1 VRRTV
6 KLAAV
11 FLVACICVSALAP
24 RTGLAQTE
32 PPVIATQEDSSP
44 RVWIENL
51 DTIEDLIE
59 SDRAADPQ
67 MAEAV
72 KALIQEIIAEA
83 RDNLARDRKRS
94 GPLKAQMQTLGPGPA
109 EGEPPESEELASIR
123 RQLTEIR
130 SEVEGRIKATEL
142 VISKANILLGR
153 ITGTVR
159 AEFSQVLDRSP
170 SLFSSET
177 WRAADEGLKTIAA
190 TFARAPGEWWRGA
203 TSRYRILQ
211 LVMLGLAAL
220 IAYPLAAAIRR
231 RLGHHIRL
239 QESKIEPTASSRIL
253 VDCVRAIRQVFVP
266 LIALGLMLMVIVM
279 VMDTVVALPYLLRA
293 LCYSGMIYVLVWGL
307 ADSVLSPDQ
316 PDWRLL
322 PVTEEGAVVLARRLK
337 VIGAY
342 LAFTMLLRELSGFG
356 GAPPKELVAV
366 ADFTLNTILAGLLLT
381 LTPQRFWKVADEG
394 PVALWFA
401 LGRLFIISI
410 LMAVPVIDLMGFSH
424 LASLILRIVT
434 LTVLFLGLGWLLRAG
449 AVELLHQA
457 CQPSGRFYG
466 GLNDRF
472 RLSEGTL
479 GIIEIWIS
487 ILVQVFIFGPIIY
500 FLLISYGL
508 EPEVLNG
515 WLNQLVTGIHIGD
528 FTISLVDIIV
538 GIAVFAFSILMS
550 GWIKRWLSNKL
561 MKRTRMD
568 SGARNS
574 IVSGVGY
581 TVIIIGALMAVATL
595 GLDFSKLAIVAGAL
609 SVGIGFGLRTVV
621 ENFVSGLLLLI
632 ERPVK
637 VGDWIVVGSVEGTV
651 KRISVRSTEI
661 ETFDRSSVIV
671 PNSDLISQSVKNWTH
686 KNRTIRI
693 SIPVGVAYGSDTE
706 RVHDLLLE
714 CAKSTP
720 HVLSYPEPRVLFMA
734 FGDSS
739 LDFQLRVFA
748 QDTDYYITVLS
759 ALHFAIDA
767 SFRENGITIPFPQRD
782 VHIIAPDDGKTAES
796 VSASGEDGTEERSAD
811 PEGSKG
817 SRPSGSQ
824 A

>member
-1 VRRTV
+1 VRKTV

-11 FLVACICVSALAP
+11 FLVACVCALALALHA
-24 RTGLAQTE
+24 GLAQTE
-32 PPVIATQEDSSP
+32 PPAIATEDASSP
-44 RVWIENL
+44 RVWIDNL

-59 SDRAADPQ
+59 SDQAADPQ

-72 KALIQEIIAEA
+72 KALIQEIITEA
-83 RDNLARDRKRS
+83 KLNLARERKRS
-94 GPLKAQMQTLGPGPA
+94 GPLRAQMRTLGPGPA
-109 EGEPPESEELASIR
+109 EGEPPESEELAAIR
-123 RQLTEIR
+123 RQLTER
-130 SEVEGRIKATEL
+130 LSEVEGRIKATEL
-142 VISKANILLGR
+142 AISKAKILLGR

-170 SLFSSET
+170 SLFSSEN
-177 WRAADEGLKTIAA
+177 WRAADEGLQTIAA

-203 TSRYRILQ
+203 TSRYRALQ
-211 LVMLGLAAL
+211 LAMLGLAAL

-231 RLGHHIRL
+231 RLRRHIRL
-239 QESKIEPTASSRIL
+239 QESQIEPTASSRIL
-253 VDCVRAIRQVFVP
+253 VDCVRAFRQVFVP
-266 LIALGLMLMVIVM
+266 LMALSLMLLVIVM
-279 VMDTVVALPYLLRA
+279 VMDTVVTFPYLLRA

-307 ADSVLSPDQ
+307 ADSVLAPDQ

-322 PVTEEGAVVLARRLK
+322 PVTEEGAVLLARRLK

-342 LAFTMLLRELSGFG
+342 LAFAMLLRELSGFG

-381 LTPQRFWKVADEG
+381 LTPRRFWKVEDEG
-394 PVALWFA
+394 TAALWFA
-401 LGRLFIISI
+401 LGRLLIIGI
-410 LMAVPVIDLMGFSH
+410 LMAVPVIDLVGFSH
-424 LASLILRIVT
+424 LASLVLRVVM

-457 CQPSGRFYG
+457 CQPSGRFYRR
-466 GLNDRF
+466 LNDRF

-508 EPEVLNG
+508 QPEILNG
-515 WLNQLVTGIHIGD
+515 WLNRLVTGVRIGD
-528 FTISLVDIIV
+528 FTISLLDIIV
-538 GIAVFAFSILMS
+538 AIAVFALSILLS
-550 GWIKRWLSNKL
+550 GWIKSWLSNKL
-561 MKRTRMD
+561 SKRTRMD

-581 TVIIIGALMAVATL
+581 TVIIIGALVAVATL

-609 SVGIGFGLRTVV
+609 SVGIGFGLRTIV

-706 RVHDLLLE
+706 RVRDLLLE

-720 HVLSYPEPRVLFMA
+720 HVLSYPEPYVVFMA

-739 LDFQLRVFA
+739 LDFQLRVYV

-759 ALHFAIDA
+759 GLHFAIDA

-782 VHIIAPDDGKTAES
+782 VHIIAPGDDDAAAES
-796 VSASGEDGTEERSAD
+796 LSPSGEGTTEERGSD
-811 PEGSKG
+811 PSTSEGSQS
-817 SRPSGSQ
+817 SRS
-824 A
+824 